1 MKKDWHPF
9 KGIELEI
16 LFRGQPTKWR
26 RGNVVEWSK
35 YTFRFHRRDRVRPM
49 SYLQEEI
56 VAIKIV
62 WRPNQT

>member
-16 LFRGQPTKWR
+16 RFRGTPTKWL
-26 RGNVVEWSK
+26 RGQVVEWSK
-35 YTFRFHRRDRVRPM
+35 YTFCFHRRDRVRPM

-56 VAIKIV
+56 LAIKIV
-62 WRPNQT
+62 WRPNHT